1 MVRIREPF
9 AWGKTPNPTNFVN
22 YKQILERMNRM
33 EQDNALLKLSDR
45 SFVKHLMLNT
55 ELYQDEFNNII
66 KDFPAYDIL
75 VECYDT
81 KKITPKQREVLTNA
95 YLLLKEKHFR
105 RRF

>member
-1 MVRIREPF
+1 
-9 AWGKTPNPTNFVN
+9 
-22 YKQILERMNRM
+22 M

-55 ELYQDEFNNII
+55 ELYQDEFNKLI
-66 KDFPAYDIL
+66 KDFPVYNIL

-95 YLLLKEKHFR
+95 YLLLKEKYFR

>member
-1 MVRIREPF
+1 
-9 AWGKTPNPTNFVN
+9 
-22 YKQILERMNRM
+22 MNRM

-55 ELYQDEFNNII
+55 ELYQDEFNKVIN
-66 KDFPAYDIL
+66 DFPAYNIL
-75 VECYDT
+75 VECYET

-105 RRF
+105 RRL